1 MLESADVIFEGF
13 MDKVSDKVSSFVGRK
28 FFGNKKK
35 YQKSR
40 EEAANLWK
48 EVWRDCDNEKNLIE
62 KNAVAVYVANQKLQ
76 NYMEE
81 V

>member
-13 MDKVSDKVSSFVGRK
+13 MDKLSDKVSSFVGRK
-28 FFGNKKK
+28 LYGDKNK

-40 EEAANLWK
+40 EEALNLRK
-48 EVWRDCDNEKNLIE
+48 EVQRDCDNEKNLIE
-62 KNAVAVYVANQKLQ
+62 KNSVAVYVANQKLQ

>member
-13 MDKVSDKVSSFVGRK
+13 MDKLSDKVSSFVGRK
-28 FFGNKKK
+28 LYGDKNKH
-35 YQKSR
+35 QKSR
-40 EEAANLWK
+40 EEASNLWK
-48 EVWRDCDNEKNLIE
+48 EVQRDCDNEKNLIE
-62 KNAVAVYVANQKLQ
+62 KNSVAVYVANQKLQ